1 MERFYDLLFEISNDN
16 RHRILVLLEEKPL
29 RITEIS
35 RQMNLTTQEISRN
48 VSRLME
54 IGLVFKDGEGFYHQT
69 PYSELT
75 SIVLEELQ
83 FISKNRDYFIKH
95 IIRNLQPEFV
105 KRIGELSKSAC
116 TTSVMEFLYFVDK
129 TIRESQKGVW
139 LQVDQY
145 PLTALGSI
153 ADALKR
159 GVSFRIIE
167 NKNMSSGPFL
177 NLESIEDTPL
187 LVRSRNTPLSEQR
200 TMDST
205 DLFLLISEDKCAVAF
220 QIPEGGFDYHGFTAT
235 DERSLK
241 WSRDLFQQNWEKSE
255 PRTQTPAIIQQ
266 NVIATK
272 RKEGTVVVD
281 GHNTQSDAQAIQDAV
296 NNFKEVI
303 LKGTFDIATS
313 SIKISNSVKIRGE
326 GKENGFPST
335 ILYKKGWKFPFT
347 EFDSVFKIDGENS
360 DVIIENIRFVD
371 FNCVCIYGYSGKSL
385 KLRDNAITISNG
397 YGRGWK
403 YGKFGD
409 ILSGVWLDSP
419 KDSYPKHKN
428 FPGDVLIEGNYID
441 FAYISKDSPELVES
455 IGVEDAE
462 YPPDLINHEYYMG
475 VGINILNS
483 SCKIVIENNKIRNMS
498 SRGISVTDNFAEAD
512 VSIKHNIIESSIK
525 GAYPF
530 KELEAGFGIFAQSA
544 FQHRRPGF
552 KIDIEENEINLSQPN
567 YSAIT
572 LTGPEIGGKD
582 VGALFGGSIKNN
594 YIYLKGGQAGIQIG
608 AENFRIYGNKI
619 VGEAYFGIQLSGMS
633 KTSSNLKLAKDIQK
647 ENDVSDLKVKDPSW
661 RVRRHRPSEEHKKG

>member
-16 RHRILVLLEEKPL
+16 RHRILVLLKEKPL

-54 IGLVFKDGEGFYHQT
+54 IGLLSKDGEGFYHQT

-95 IIRNLQPEFV
+95 TVKSLQPEFV

-129 TIRESQKGVW
+129 TIRESQKCVW

-159 GVSFRIIE
+159 GVGFRIIE

-187 LVRSRNTPLSEQR
+187 IVRSRNTPLSEQR

-220 QIPEGGFDYHGFTAT
+220 QISEGGFDYHGFTAA
-235 DERSLK
+235 DVRSLK
-241 WSRDLFQQNWEKSE
+241 WCRDLFQQNWEKSE
-255 PRTQTPAIIQQ
+255 PRIQTPTIIQATG
-266 NVIATK
+266 IALK
-272 RKEGTVVVD
+272 RKEGTVVID
-281 GHNTQSDAQAIQDAV
+281 GHNTQSDTQAIQDAV

-303 LKGTFDIATS
+303 LRGTFDLGTS

-335 ILYKKGWKFPFT
+335 KLYKKGWKFPST
-347 EFDSVFKIDGENS
+347 EFDSVFEIDGENS
-360 DVIIENIRFVD
+360 DVVIENLRFVD
-371 FNCVCIYGYSGKSL
+371 FDCVCIYGYSGKSL

-419 KDSYPKHKN
+419 KDSYPNHRN
-428 FPGDVLIEGNYID
+428 FPGGVSIEDNYID
-441 FAYISKDSPELVES
+441 FAYISKDSPELVEP
-455 IGVEDAE
+455 IGIEDAE

-483 SCKIVIENNKIRNMS
+483 SCRILIENNKIHNMS

-512 VSIKHNIIESSIK
+512 VIIKHNTIESGIK

-530 KELEAGFGIFAQSA
+530 KELEAGVGIFAQST

-552 KIDIEENEINLSQPN
+552 KIDIEENEINLTQPN

-572 LTGPEIGGKD
+572 VSGPEIGGND
-582 VGALFGGSIKNN
+582 VGLLFGGSIKNN
-594 YIYLKGGQAGIQIG
+594 KISLKGGQAGIQIG
-608 AENFRIYGNKI
+608 AENFKIYGNKI
-619 VGEAYFGIQLSGMS
+619 VGEAYFGIQLSGMN
-633 KTSSNLKLAKDIQK
+633 KTSSNLYLAKDIQK
-647 ENDVSDLKVKDPSW
+647 DNDVSGLKVKDPSW
-661 RVRRHRPSEEHKKG
+661 RVRRHRSIEEHKIG